1 MEEENVNTTGNETMT
16 NDKTMSAKEAEL
28 EQRLYDR
35 LIERLKDERERLERD
50 VRHEYRNARRYV
62 RANPEEGLGIALL
75 SGLMIGFLLG
85 RSSKR

>member
-16 NDKTMSAKEAEL
+16 NDKSMSAKEAEL

-35 LIERLKDERERLERD
+35 LIDRLKDERERLERD
-50 VRHEYRNARRYV
+50 ARHEYRNARRYV
-62 RANPEEGLGIALL
+62 RANPEEGLGIAVL